1 MGVDYRLASWF
12 SKALRTTIHKFPI
25 CSTASFHSKQLAVV
39 RGWELNLFKKKTAT
53 ARRPPGKRPGGTGRP
68 RGRQGIAVG

>member
-39 RGWELNLFKKKTAT
+39 RGWELNLLKKKKQPPPA
-53 ARRPPGKRPGGTGRP
+53 ARPASARAVLAARGAGRAL
-68 RGRQGIAVG
+68 R